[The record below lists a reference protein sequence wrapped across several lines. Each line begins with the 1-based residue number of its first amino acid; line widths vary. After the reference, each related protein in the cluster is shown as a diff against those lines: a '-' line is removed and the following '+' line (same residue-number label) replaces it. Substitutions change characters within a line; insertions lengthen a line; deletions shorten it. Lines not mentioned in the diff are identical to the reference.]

1 MQRLV
6 SDMTRFVR
14 ELRRRRVFRVGIAYL
29 IAGWVVVQVA
39 DVVFDAAQLPVWTK
53 TFVLIVIALGFPIAL
68 VLAWAFDLTPHGI
81 ERTSAATGAG
91 TADDA
96 AAPVRAAVP
105 ASPLRASANGTRSIA
120 VLPFANMSADPENDY
135 FSDGM
140 AEELLNALTRIRG
153 LHVAARTSCF
163 AFKNRNEDVRTITQQ
178 LDVGT
183 VLEGSVRKSGSRLR
197 ITAQLI
203 DARNGYHLWSET
215 YDREMVDI
223 FEIQE
228 DISRSIVGALE
239 VKLAHGNERPVI
251 ERRTDDLQAYNLY
264 LKGRYRWNQRTDAG
278 LRGASACFEEA
289 IRRDPDY
296 ALAHAGLAD
305 ALTLQGIAEYGL
317 LPPSV
322 AMPRAKQAAQR
333 ALELDPRMAEP
344 HTTLG
349 HIAGFYDWRWV
360 EAEREFRRSIE
371 LKPDY
376 AFAHH
381 WYALLLAAQ
390 ARHDEAIAAEHRALE
405 LEPLSLI
412 INKNVG
418 TIYYYARRYA
428 ESIEQYR
435 RALELAPDFT
445 RTRLYIGLAHV
456 AEGAY
461 DAAFAE
467 YDRAL
472 TLSGRNSV
480 VLAAI
485 GHAQAMAGDRA
496 AAAAVLDE
504 FEQRRAADEYVPA
517 FNSALVHAGLG
528 DVGAACDWLE
538 RALAER
544 SSWIVSLKVEPALD
558 RLRGHARFEE
568 LVRRALD

>member
-120 VLPFANMSADPENDY
+120 VLPCANMSADPENDY

-289 IRRDPDY
+289 IQRDPD
-296 ALAHAGLAD
+296 
-305 ALTLQGIAEYGL
+305 
-317 LPPSV
+317 
-322 AMPRAKQAAQR
+322 
-333 ALELDPRMAEP
+333 
-344 HTTLG
+344 
-349 HIAGFYDWRWV
+349 
-360 EAEREFRRSIE
+360 
-371 LKPDY
+371 
-376 AFAHH
+376 
-381 WYALLLAAQ
+381 
-390 ARHDEAIAAEHRALE
+390 
-405 LEPLSLI
+405 
-412 INKNVG
+412 
-418 TIYYYARRYA
+418 
-428 ESIEQYR
+428 
-435 RALELAPDFT
+435 
-445 RTRLYIGLAHV
+445 
-456 AEGAY
+456 
-461 DAAFAE
+461 
-467 YDRAL
+467 
-472 TLSGRNSV
+472 
-480 VLAAI
+480 
-485 GHAQAMAGDRA
+485 
-496 AAAAVLDE
+496 
-504 FEQRRAADEYVPA
+504 
-517 FNSALVHAGLG
+517 
-528 DVGAACDWLE
+528 
-538 RALAER
+538 
-544 SSWIVSLKVEPALD
+544 
-558 RLRGHARFEE
+558 
-568 LVRRALD
+568 